1 MFIYPF
7 LFKHQLLSSC
17 LSRFVSW
24 ELDLAFRLSAACR
37 LLIPWHAGGSTTR
50 LGGPKMWPN
59 RNVVSHLSMARVCQ
73 MMNLIKKK
81 KLVMSLMPFIQRK
94 AILLIWARSGDA
106 VPTASG
112 ARLIFTELRRR
123 NRETGL
129 DWLGGQLPFQ
139 ASSFYFLG

>member
-17 LSRFVSW
+17 LSRFVSR
-24 ELDLAFRLSAACR
+24 EPDLAFRLSAAYR
-37 LLIPWHAGGSTTR
+37 LLIPWHAGGSTIR

-59 RNVVSHLSMARVCQ
+59 RNVVCHLSVARVCQ

-81 KLVMSLMPFIQRK
+81 IVMSLMPFIQRK
-94 AILLIWARSGDA
+94 AILLFWARSGDA
-106 VPTASG
+106 VPTGSG
-112 ARLIFTELRRR
+112 ARLIFTELRRG